1 MSKDV
6 LDAIDRKIL
15 KFLVKNARMP
25 YLEIARECGI
35 SGAAIHQRI
44 KKLEDT
50 GVVLGSRM
58 IVNPKMLEES
68 NEHHDRLV
76 ENVAFFREKMIA
88 AGFDIKPTVSAIC
101 AVMLYDAKLSQ
112 DFAAELQKKGIFVTG
127 FYYPVVPKGQAR
139 IRVQVSAGHTREQL
153 EKCVAAFTEVG
164 KQLGVLK

>member
-1 MSKDV
+1 MSKEM

-58 IVNPKMLEES
+58 IVNPKKVGLDVCAFVNLHIQDPMMTNAAIERIKHIPEVVECHFITGEFGMLLKIYCSDHNHLMDVICNKLTSIPGIRKTETWLS
-68 NEHHDRLV
+68 LNQAIDRQIWV
-76 ENVAFFREKMIA
+76 DNYSEK
-88 AGFDIKPTVSAIC
+88 T
-101 AVMLYDAKLSQ
+101 
-112 DFAAELQKKGIFVTG
+112 KK
-127 FYYPVVPKGQAR
+127 K
-139 IRVQVSAGHTREQL
+139 
-153 EKCVAAFTEVG
+153 K
-164 KQLGVLK
+164 

>member
-1 MSKDV
+1 MSKEL

-58 IVNPKMLEES
+58 IVNPKML
-68 NEHHDRLV
+68 
-76 ENVAFFREKMIA
+76 
-88 AGFDIKPTVSAIC
+88 GFDVCAFVNLRIQDPIMGSSVAEKIKHIPEVVECHFITGEYSAM
-101 AVMLYDAKLSQ
+101 VKLYCVDNDHLMHTIFDNILRISGITSTQ
-112 DFAAELQKKGIFVTG
+112 TYISLNELF
-127 FYYPVVPKGQAR
+127 
-139 IRVQVSAGHTREQL
+139 SREPHINYL
-153 EKCVAAFTEVG
+153 DR
-164 KQLGVLK
+164 